1 MRKHLPA
8 LLLTTLIILFLI
20 ANRGAYK
27 GYFDEDAL
35 DNLGL
40 ARELSITDFTTGLLT
55 PHFYPNNFRPA
66 GLLYFRALEQTAGLY
81 FPPYVVSLHALHLVS
96 LCLIYW
102 LLRRL
107 RLEMFGACAGA
118 LFFSFHMAVFDVFW
132 KPMYVFDLLCGLFC
146 LASMLLYLNNRWV
159 VSLLAFWLAYRA
171 KEVAIMLPFVLIVY
185 EYTLGKRQWRRLIP
199 FFTISAWFGLQAL
212 LTNQQR
218 QNDYTLHFDLTSIWK
233 CAVFYSSQ
241 IFLIPYLGLA
251 ILLLFFWKDRRVLF
265 GVSAFCLLLIPM
277 LLLPGRLFAAYL
289 YVPLIGLA
297 IAFGALVEGANE
309 LHRLK
314 PVPPGINHPLVTWHR
329 PSACAL
335 FFAVWL
341 PWNYAN
347 LRWDRKAALAKA
359 DSNRA
364 YVTGLA
370 KFSREVPA
378 PDTFIYNGG
387 PINAPASLGAIRVL
401 YPGHAFRFAVMNDGD
416 AGGALQS
423 RSLAIL
429 NWDATAQRLHP
440 VVRTPATPDVSY
452 INMGPD
458 TPAWQLEEGWYGAE
472 GAFRWTKPAARAR
485 LERPAGATEFEMKVN
500 VGPAYI
506 ERLKR
511 SHIDVALNGTRIGEH
526 DFVQSGWQTVSWQ
539 IPPGPAGPVAV
550 SFLVSPP
557 YPGDRPLGLAL
568 GGFGFVTKAQEL
580 R

>member
-27 GYFDEDAL
+27 GYFDEDTL

-55 PHFYPNNFRPA
+55 PRFYPNNFRPV
-66 GLLYFRALEQTAGLY
+66 GHLYFRVLEQAAGLH
-81 FPPYVVSLHALHLVS
+81 FPPYIVSLHALHLLSV
-96 LCLIYW
+96 CLIYW

-107 RLEMFGACAGA
+107 GLEMFGACAGA
-118 LFFSFHMAVFDVFW
+118 LFFAFDMAVFDVFW

-146 LASMLLYLNNRWV
+146 LASLLLYLNDRWV

-171 KEVAIMLPFVLIVY
+171 KEVAIMLPFVLMVY
-185 EYTLGKRQWRRLIP
+185 EYMPGKRQWRRLIP
-199 FFTISAWFGLQAL
+199 FLTISAWFGLQAL

-233 CAVFYSSQ
+233 CVVFYSSQ

-265 GVSAFCLLLIPM
+265 GVWAFCLLLIPM
-277 LLLPGRLFAAYL
+277 LLLPGRLFSAYL

-297 IAFGALVEGANE
+297 IAFAALAESRSPAIV
-309 LHRLK
+309 
-314 PVPPGINHPLVTWHR
+314 
-329 PSACAL
+329 AL

-364 YVTGLA
+364 YVSSLA

-378 PDTFIYNGG
+378 ADTFIYNGG
-387 PINAPASLGAIRVL
+387 PISASGALGAIRVL
-401 YPGHAFRFAVMNDGD
+401 YPGHAFRFGVMNDGD
-416 AGGALQS
+416 AGTALES

-440 VVRTPATPDVSY
+440 VVRTRDTPDVSY
-452 INMGPD
+452 INMGSD
-458 TPAWQLEEGWYGAE
+458 TPVWQFDEGWYGAE

-485 LERPAGATEFEMKVN
+485 LARPVGATQFEMKVN
-500 VGPAYI
+500 VGPDYI

-526 DFVQSGWQTVSWQ
+526 DFTQSGWQTVSWQ
-539 IPPGPAGPVAV
+539 VPPGPAGPVAV

-557 YPGDRPLGLAL
+557 YAGDRPLGLAI
-568 GGFGFVTKAQEL
+568 GGFGFVTKAQEH